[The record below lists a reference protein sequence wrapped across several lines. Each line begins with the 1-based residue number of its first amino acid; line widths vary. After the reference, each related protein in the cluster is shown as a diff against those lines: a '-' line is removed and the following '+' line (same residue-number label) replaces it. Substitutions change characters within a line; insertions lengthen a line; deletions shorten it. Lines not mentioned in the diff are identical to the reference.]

1 MNARTIAL
9 VACGTAAMTM
19 GPTARAQAG
28 AQPAAPAVGQFAPD
42 FSIPGATRYGRLA
55 APVRLADYRG
65 KTVVIAFFFKARTK
79 G

>member
-9 VACGTAAMTM
+9 LACGAAALASSQ
-19 GPTARAQAG
+19 PARAQAG
-28 AQPAAPAVGQFAPD
+28 TQPAAPAVGQMAPD
-42 FSIPGATRYGRLA
+42 FSLPGATRYGQLA
-55 APVRLADYRG
+55 SPVRLADYRG